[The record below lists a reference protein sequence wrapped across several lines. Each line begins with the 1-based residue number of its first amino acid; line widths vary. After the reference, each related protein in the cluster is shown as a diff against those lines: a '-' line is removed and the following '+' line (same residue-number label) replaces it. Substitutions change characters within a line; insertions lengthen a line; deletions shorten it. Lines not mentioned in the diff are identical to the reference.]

1 MSASQFDPE
10 VVALMRAQ
18 FDEGDKDS
26 SGEVD
31 AEEAAALFS
40 RHFNPDSSE
49 AEIRRSASS
58 LKNEIDTD
66 RNGRISFDEYCF
78 RFGRRYQMDAARRRR
93 GKLGAQGRA
102 KSYEETVNSKA
113 WKDDDARQARAGTGS
128 GFGYGTAGGIPIPG
142 ADQLILF
149 VGCAVVFY
157 LLLG

>member
-1 MSASQFDPE
+1 MSSQFDPE

-31 AEEAAALFS
+31 SEEAATLFS
-40 RHFNPDSSE
+40 RHFNPDASE
-49 AEIRRSASS
+49 TEIRRSAAS

-93 GKLGAQGRA
+93 GKLGEKGRA
-102 KSYEETVNSKA
+102 KSYQETVNSKA
-113 WKDDDARQARAGTGS
+113 WKDDDTRQARAGTGS
-128 GFGYGTAGGIPIPG
+128 GFGFGTIGGISIPG
-142 ADQLILF
+142 VDQLILLA
-149 VGCAVVFY
+149 GCAVLFY
-157 LLLG
+157 VLLG